1 MEARVPAADTR
12 DMGIGR
18 RRELRGG
25 EEGFSLIE
33 CTIALSLV
41 FVVLLGLLGALTSGA
56 RGLVTGRQRSTALA
70 KANEVIEDA
79 RGRAYG
85 DVGHDLDSD
94 PTLATDPLITGTAPD
109 LVYTGVTPG
118 EPLAASAVDAG
129 ATAGTNSNPLF
140 PFSPHIA
147 TSTVDST
154 VYTTAVYIT
163 TVTPATGDAY
173 KRISV
178 KVSWTPAQYATTAR
192 SVSLSSYLYNAAAP
206 PDPRLTGTGEADA
219 GAFKL
224 TGSLAGISLSDAS
237 VTFPYV
243 NGSIDAGFV
252 KSVKGV
258 ARGASS
264 QVDVL
269 SGLLSGCSILGLGS
283 LCDPAMAEA
292 DADNDSGTA
301 PPDTDEEGPTNGSA
315 ATISAAPVL
324 SVGLGSGTATAQAS
338 ARSCWSCQAGG
349 TLPVGDDDR
358 LPYFAGTATGPA
370 SASVGFLSGLVGGS
384 LLSIGTGC
392 AVSCSA
398 VTIDR
403 DDAGANQRLS
413 STASV
418 SFPSLSLMTFLAG
431 SPLGYA
437 GMVKIPALS
446 ATATAGSGPGAPGPA
461 VSGAA
466 FNIQLSDT
474 TGVPG
479 YKTVSVTPGASPPAT
494 DPTAHA
500 AISVL
505 GTAVVMDATVHWNK
519 AVTSSSSSGG
529 AVTDASASLT
539 NWLWVDLH
547 VTMSLLGVSLSDV
560 DLHIDYGRIAAT
572 AGYQPSA

>member
-1 MEARVPAADTR
+1 MA
-12 DMGIGR
+12 IR
-18 RRELRGG
+18 RRHRVQRGG
-25 EEGFSLIE
+25 TPFRGEGGFSLLE

-41 FVVLLGLLGALTSGA
+41 FVVLVGLLGALTSGA

-70 KANEVIEDA
+70 KANEIIEDA

-94 PTLATDPLITGTAPD
+94 PTLATDPLITGSAPNF
-109 LVYTGVTPG
+109 VYTGVSPS

-129 ATAGTNSNPLF
+129 AGAGTGSNPLF
-140 PFSPHIA
+140 PFSPHVW
-147 TSTVDST
+147 TSTVDGTS
-154 VYTTAVYIT
+154 YTTSVYVT
-163 TVTPATGDAY
+163 TVTPAAGDAY

-178 KVSWTPAQYATTAR
+178 KVSWSPAQYASAAR
-192 SVSLSSYLYNAAAP
+192 SISLSSYLYNAGAP
-206 PDPRLTGTGEADA
+206 PDPRLTGTGEADS
-219 GAFKL
+219 GSFKL
-224 TGSLAGISLSDAS
+224 TGTLTGISLADAS
-237 VTFPYV
+237 ITFPYV

-252 KSVKGV
+252 KTAKGV

-264 QVDVL
+264 QVDLLGGV
-269 SGLLSGCSILGLGS
+269 LSGCSLLGLGS
-283 LCDPAMAEA
+283 SCDPAMAEA

-301 PPDTDEEGPTNGSA
+301 PPDTDSEGPANGPA
-315 ATISAAPVL
+315 ATITAAPAL
-324 SVGLGSGTATAQAS
+324 TVGLGSGTATAQAS

-358 LPYFAGTATGPA
+358 LPYFAGTATGPG
-370 SASVGFLSGLVGGS
+370 SASVGFLTGAVGGS

-403 DDAGANQRLS
+403 DDAGPNQRLS

-418 SFPSLSLMTFLAG
+418 SFPALTLMTFLAG
-431 SPLGYA
+431 SPLGYS

-446 ATATAGSGPGAPGPA
+446 ATAVAGSGPGASAPS
-461 VSGAA
+461 VTGAS
-466 FNIQLSDT
+466 FNIQLYDT
-474 TGVPG
+474 TSGAG
-479 YKTVSVTPGASPPAT
+479 YKTVSLKPGDPSPAT

-500 AISVL
+500 AINVL
-505 GTAVVMDATVHWNK
+505 GTSVVMDATVHWNK
-519 AVTSSSSSGG
+519 AVTSSSAAGG
-529 AVTDASASLT
+529 TVTDSSASLT

-547 VTMSLLGVSLSDV
+547 VTMSLLGVPLSDV
-560 DLHIDYGRIAAT
+560 DLHLDYGRIAAT